1 MEATASPYLIAIL
14 LTATL
19 TIICV
24 AVHYEALRLISAMHP
39 RHWSG
44 KVNIGVMILLI
55 ILAHVLEAVLFSTGY
70 WLGADVFGIGELK
83 GLHDHGA
90 AAYVYFSLETFTT
103 QSIGDVI
110 PMGQLRLL
118 ASVQPLVGLMLIGW
132 STSFTFL
139 VMRRDWRT
147 DELADRD

>member
-1 MEATASPYLIAIL
+1 M
-14 LTATL
+14 
-19 TIICV
+19 
-24 AVHYEALRLISAMHP
+24 
-39 RHWSG
+39 
-44 KVNIGVMILLI
+44 
-55 ILAHVLEAVLFSTGY
+55 LEAVLFSTGY
-70 WLGADVFGIGELK
+70 WLGADVLGIGELK
-83 GLHDHGA
+83 GMHDHGA

-103 QSIGDVI
+103 QSIGDII
-110 PMGQLRLL
+110 PMGQLRLV

>member
-1 MEATASPYLIAIL
+1 M
-14 LTATL
+14 
-19 TIICV
+19 
-24 AVHYEALRLISAMHP
+24 
-39 RHWSG
+39 
-44 KVNIGVMILLI
+44 
-55 ILAHVLEAVLFSTGY
+55 LFSSGY

-83 GLHDHGA
+83 GLHDHGV

-103 QSIGDVI
+103 QSIGDII
-110 PMGQLRLL
+110 PMGQLRLV